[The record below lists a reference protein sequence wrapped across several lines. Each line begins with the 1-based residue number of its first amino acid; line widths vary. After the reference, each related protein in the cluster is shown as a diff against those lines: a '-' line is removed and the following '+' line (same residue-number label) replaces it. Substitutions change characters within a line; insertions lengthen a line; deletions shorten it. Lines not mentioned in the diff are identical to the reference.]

1 MVFKKKLFYII
12 INKFETG
19 KKMSS
24 KSMIDKVKLPTLSK
38 TLLQIIEVEKMNP
51 ISFLDDIKRII
62 ERDPLFSAHLMHVAN
77 SPFYGFTQK
86 VRTLPHAI
94 GLLGIRKVKS
104 MAFSF
109 SIFDFF
115 KKIDY
120 KSAYGGTFSLIL
132 KKSLLVS
139 AISTMLAK
147 KINYL
152 NAEELYVS
160 GLLTEIGE
168 LILFLHSP
176 DKYCQVYSV
185 NDKKLLPKE
194 REIFH
199 TDHVV
204 LGIEFCDRHSFPHF
218 FKTAIKNHVELSSD
232 EEHTRISFISSQIA
246 ELLLTKNEE
255 EKTLIFKEIE
265 NYTKKL
271 LHLSLPEVE
280 ETIRGLPVVMD
291 AFISDFPEVQKD
303 LKKVVE
309 AGATIII
316 ELMKKEMEMV
326 RLTRELT
333 DSQKK
338 LAKEKMFLS
347 HMLNLSYFFSSLNPP
362 LKIISSLFEYFEN
375 FINEF
380 TIEFIYRS
388 PSSEN
393 ENYVR
398 IKSKEDIDG
407 IPIDI
412 NRFSSLVKSK
422 ISNEVVRLGKEE
434 MQRLGKEKSIVSLVF
449 PISYHHNFF
458 GFLFLD
464 VESKDY
470 LALDLEMSYV
480 QILSN
485 IIANSFQN
493 YLSFEAMEKESN
505 KKKLIT
511 KELFK
516 FDKELNHSRE
526 TLIELQKSEIIY
538 ELLPVIFH
546 KLKNKLTPILGYSQI
561 LLTKVQDT
569 AVSNR
574 LRKIEKNAND
584 LANQLNV
591 LRNYFKTEKIT
602 REKENLNTI
611 LTHLR
616 PYFSMLETQ
625 ENIKIVF
632 SPDDG
637 IPDDL
642 LNRGQIEAL
651 ITNIVD
657 NAVRAIKAKGTA
669 GATGGRID
677 IKTDSL
683 NNEYKI
689 IIRDNG
695 IGINEKNLV
704 KIWTPFY
711 SDFPGQAGIGLSI
724 CDKIISNHDASY
736 HVHSKEG
743 EFTEFEIVFKRQ
755 WIEKEKEIGKDILG
769 PRKRDARGRILI
781 VDDEAYLLDLMK
793 EILLNEGNF
802 EIITTTS
809 GKEAIEMLDGVEEF
823 DVVISD
829 IRMPEVN
836 GMQIFDFLKVKKME
850 SRVIIVTADPFA
862 DDVALF
868 FKKNKVKYL
877 KKPFELMKFKQYVL
891 EKLT

>member
-1 MVFKKKLFYII
+1 
-12 INKFETG
+12 
-19 KKMSS
+19 MSS
-24 KSMIDKVKLPTLSK
+24 TNLIDKVKLPTLSK
-38 TLLQIIEVEKMNP
+38 TLLKIMEVEKLNP

-62 ERDPLFSAHLMHVAN
+62 EKDPLFSAHLMKVAN
-77 SPFYGFTQK
+77 SSFYGFTQK
-86 VRTLPHAI
+86 VRTLSHAI
-94 GLLGIRKVKS
+94 GLLGVRKIKS

-115 KKIDY
+115 RQIDY
-120 KSAYGGTFSLIL
+120 KATYGGIFSLIL
-132 KKSLLVS
+132 KKSLLIS

-152 NAEELYVS
+152 DAEELYVS
-160 GLLTEIGE
+160 GLLTEIGQ

-176 DKYCQVYSV
+176 EKYCRIYSV
-185 NDKKLLPKE
+185 NDKKLLVKE
-194 REIFH
+194 KEIFH
-199 TDHVV
+199 TDHVE
-204 LGIEFCDRHSFPHF
+204 LGIEFCQKYNYPNF
-218 FKTAIKNHVELSSD
+218 FKTAIENHAKLSSD
-232 EEHTRISFISSQIA
+232 EEHTRISFISTQMA
-246 ELLLTKNEE
+246 ELLLTEDEE

-309 AGATIII
+309 AGSNIII

-326 RLTRELT
+326 VLTQELT
-333 DSQKK
+333 ESQKK

-393 ENYVR
+393 EKYVR
-398 IKSKEDIDG
+398 IKSKADIDG
-407 IPIDI
+407 SPIDI
-412 NRFSSLVKSK
+412 DRFSSLVKAK

-434 MQRLGKEKSIVSLVF
+434 MAQLEKNESMVSLVF

-464 VESKDY
+464 VDSKDY

-493 YLSFEAMEKESN
+493 YFSFEAREKETN
-505 KKKLIT
+505 KKRLVT
-511 KELFK
+511 KELIK
-516 FDKELNHSRE
+516 FDKELNDSRE
-526 TLIELQKSEIIY
+526 TLIELQKSEIIG

-561 LLTKVQDT
+561 LLTKVDDP
-569 AVSNR
+569 AVSER
-574 LRKIEKNAND
+574 LKKIEKNATD

-591 LRNYFKTEKIT
+591 LRNYFKTEKTT
-602 REKENLNTI
+602 RGKENLNI
-611 LTHLR
+611 IVSHLK
-616 PYFSMLETQ
+616 PYFNLVETR
-625 ENIKIVF
+625 EDIKIAF

-642 LNRGQIEAL
+642 LNPGQIEVL

-657 NAVRAIKAKGTA
+657 NAVRAIKAKGTNGA
-669 GATGGRID
+669 GGGRID
-677 IKTDSL
+677 IKTELQND
-683 NNEYKI
+683 EYKLV
-689 IIRDNG
+689 IRDNG
-695 IGINEKNLV
+695 IGIKEKNLP

-711 SDFPGQAGIGLSI
+711 SEFPGQAGIGLAI

-736 HVHSKEG
+736 DVHSKEG
-743 EFTEFEIVFKRQ
+743 AFTELEIVFKRQ
-755 WIEKEKEIGKDILG
+755 RIEKEKEFGENILKPPSRDI
-769 PRKRDARGRILI
+769 RGRILI
-781 VDDEAYLLDLMK
+781 IDDETYLLDLMK
-793 EILLNEGNF
+793 EILLNEGDF

-809 GKEAIEMLDGVEEF
+809 GKEAIELLKGDGQF
-823 DVVISD
+823 DVVITD
-829 IRMPEVN
+829 IRMPEVD
-836 GMQIFDFLKVKKME
+836 GMQIYDFLKAKKIE
-850 SRVIIVTADPFA
+850 SRIMIITADPFA
-862 DDVALF
+862 EDVVSFL
-868 FKKNKVKYL
+868 KNSKVKYL
-877 KKPFELMKFKQYVL
+877 KKPFELMKFKQLVL

>member
-1 MVFKKKLFYII
+1 
-12 INKFETG
+12 
-19 KKMSS
+19 MSS
-24 KSMIDKVKLPTLSK
+24 TSLIDKVKLPTLSK
-38 TLLQIIEVEKMNP
+38 TLLKIIEVEKLNP
-51 ISFLDDIKRII
+51 ITFLDDIKRII
-62 ERDPLFSAHLMHVAN
+62 EKDPLFSAHLMQVAN

-86 VRTLPHAI
+86 VRTLSHAI
-94 GLLGIRKVKS
+94 GLLGVRKIKS

-115 KKIDY
+115 KRIDY
-120 KSAYGGTFSLIL
+120 KPIYGGTFSLIL
-132 KKSLLVS
+132 KKSLLIS

-152 NAEELYVS
+152 DAEELYVS
-160 GLLTEIGE
+160 GLLTEIGQ

-176 DKYCQVYSV
+176 EKYCRIYSI
-185 NDKKLLPKE
+185 NDKKLLLKE
-194 REIFH
+194 KEIFH
-199 TDHVV
+199 TDHVE
-204 LGIEFCDRHSFPHF
+204 LGIEFCQKHSYPNF
-218 FKTAIKNHVELSSD
+218 FKTAIENHTKLLSD
-232 EEHTRISFISSQIA
+232 EEHTRISFISTQMA
-246 ELLLTKNEE
+246 ELLLTEDEE
-255 EKTLIFKEIE
+255 EKTSIFKEIE

-309 AGATIII
+309 AGSTIII

-326 RLTRELT
+326 VLTQELT

-388 PSSEN
+388 PLSEN
-393 ENYVR
+393 DNYVR
-398 IKSKEDIDG
+398 IKSKDDIDG
-407 IPIDI
+407 SPIDI

-434 MQRLGKEKSIVSLVF
+434 MQQLGKNPSNVSLVF
-449 PISYHHNFF
+449 PISYHHNFY

-464 VESKDY
+464 VESGNY

-493 YLSFEAMEKESN
+493 YLSFEARQKETN
-505 KKKLIT
+505 QKKLVT
-511 KELFK
+511 RELIK
-516 FDKELNHSRE
+516 SDKELNHSRQ
-526 TLIELQKSEIIY
+526 TLIELQKSEVIG
-538 ELLPVIFH
+538 EMLPVIFH

-561 LLTKVQDT
+561 LLTKVNDD
-569 AVSNR
+569 AVIER
-574 LRKIEKNAND
+574 LKKIEKNATD
-584 LANQLNV
+584 LANQLSI

-611 LTHLR
+611 ITHLR
-616 PYFSMLETQ
+616 PYFNQ
-625 ENIKIVF
+625 VENEEDIKIVF

-642 LNRGQIEAL
+642 LNPGHIEVL

-657 NAVRAIKAKGTA
+657 NGIRAIKAKGTA
-669 GATGGRID
+669 GTGGGRID
-677 IKTDSL
+677 IKTESQND
-683 NNEYKI
+683 EYKLT
-689 IIRDNG
+689 IRDNG
-695 IGINEKNLV
+695 IGIKEKNLL
-704 KIWTPFY
+704 KIWSPFY
-711 SDFPGQAGIGLSI
+711 SEFPGQAGIGLSI

-736 HVHSKEG
+736 YVHSKEG
-743 EFTEFEIVFKRQ
+743 EFTEMEIVFKKQRV
-755 WIEKEKEIGKDILG
+755 EKEKKFEKDILEPL
-769 PRKRDARGRILI
+769 PRDIRGRILI

-793 EILLNEGNF
+793 EILLNEGDF

-809 GKEAIEMLDGVEEF
+809 GTEAIELLDGTGEF
-823 DVVISD
+823 DVVITD

-836 GMQIFDFLKVKKME
+836 GIQIYDFLKAKKME
-850 SRVIIVTADPFA
+850 SRVMIITADPFA
-862 DDVALF
+862 EDVVMFL
-868 FKKNKVKYL
+868 KNSKVKYL

-891 EKLT
+891 EQLT

>member
-1 MVFKKKLFYII
+1 
-12 INKFETG
+12 
-19 KKMSS
+19 MSTAS
-24 KSMIDKVKLPTLSK
+24 LIDKVKLPTLSK
-38 TLLQIIEVEKMNP
+38 TLLKIIEVEKLNP
-51 ISFLDDIKRII
+51 ISFLEDIKRII
-62 ERDPLFSAHLMHVAN
+62 ERDPLFSAHLMQVAN

-86 VRTLPHAI
+86 VRTLSHAI
-94 GLLGIRKVKS
+94 GLLGIRKIKS

-115 KKIDY
+115 RKIDY
-120 KSAYGGTFSLIL
+120 KAIYGGTFSLIL
-132 KKSLLVS
+132 KKSLLIS

-147 KINYL
+147 KIDYL
-152 NAEELYVS
+152 DAEELYVS
-160 GLLTEIGE
+160 GLLTEIGQ

-176 DKYCQVYSV
+176 GKYCEVYSV
-185 NDKKLLPKE
+185 NDKKLLLKE
-194 REIFH
+194 KEIFH
-199 TDHVV
+199 TDHVE
-204 LGIEFCDRHSFPHF
+204 LGIELCQKYNYPHF
-218 FKTAIKNHVELSSD
+218 FKTAIENHAKLSSD
-232 EEHTRISFISSQIA
+232 EEHARISFISTQIA
-246 ELLLTKNEE
+246 ELLLTEDEE
-255 EKTLIFKEIE
+255 EKTSIFKEIE

-303 LKKVVE
+303 LKKVAE

-316 ELMKKEMEMV
+316 QLMKKEMEMV
-326 RLTRELT
+326 VFTQELT

-338 LAKEKMFLS
+338 LAREKMFLS

-362 LKIISSLFEYFEN
+362 LKVISSLFEYFEN
-375 FINEF
+375 FIDEF

-398 IKSKEDIDG
+398 IKSKENIEG
-407 IPIDI
+407 SPIDI

-422 ISNEVVRLGKEE
+422 ISNEVVRLGKKE
-434 MQRLGKEKSIVSLVF
+434 MQQLEKDKTIVSLVF

-464 VESKDY
+464 VESRDY

-493 YLSFEAMEKESN
+493 YSSFEAREKETN
-505 KKKLIT
+505 KKKLVT
-511 KELFK
+511 QELIK
-516 FDKELNHSRE
+516 FDKELNQSRE
-526 TLIELQKSEIIY
+526 TLIELQKSEILG

-561 LLTKVQDT
+561 LLTKVNDP
-569 AVSNR
+569 VVIER
-574 LRKIEKNAND
+574 LKKIEKNATD
-584 LANQLNV
+584 LANQLNI

-602 REKENLNTI
+602 REQENLNAI
-611 LTHLR
+611 IARLK
-616 PYFSMLETQ
+616 PYFNLVETQ
-625 ENIKIVF
+625 EAIKIVF
-632 SPDDG
+632 SLDEG

-642 LNRGQIEAL
+642 LNPGQIEVL

-669 GATGGRID
+669 GAGGGRID
-677 IKTDSL
+677 IKTETQND
-683 NNEYKI
+683 EYRI
-689 IIRDNG
+689 MIRDNG
-695 IGINEKNLV
+695 IGIMEKNLPR
-704 KIWTPFY
+704 IWTPFY
-711 SDFPGQAGIGLSI
+711 SEFPGQAGIGLSI
-724 CDKIISNHDASY
+724 CDKIISNHEASY
-736 HVHSKEG
+736 QVHSKEG
-743 EFTEFEIVFKRQ
+743 EFTEFEIVFRKQR
-755 WIEKEKEIGKDILG
+755 IEKEKEKEFDEDLG
-769 PRKRDARGRILI
+769 VPPPGDTRGRILI

-802 EIITTTS
+802 EVITTAS
-809 GKEAIEMLDGVEEF
+809 GREAIELLDGPGEF
-823 DVVISD
+823 DLVITD

-836 GMQIFDFLKVKKME
+836 GMQIYDFLKIKNME
-850 SRVIIVTADPFA
+850 SRVIIITADPYA
-862 DDVALF
+862 EDVVSFLN
-868 FKKNKVKYL
+868 KSKVKYL

-891 EKLT
+891 ETLP